1 MSQKHGVQSTAVTS
15 KIYRC
20 VALKLKE
27 YNYLS
32 DKKCCPFK

>member
-20 VALKLKE
+20 ALKLKE

-32 DKKCCPFK
+32 DKKCCPFQ